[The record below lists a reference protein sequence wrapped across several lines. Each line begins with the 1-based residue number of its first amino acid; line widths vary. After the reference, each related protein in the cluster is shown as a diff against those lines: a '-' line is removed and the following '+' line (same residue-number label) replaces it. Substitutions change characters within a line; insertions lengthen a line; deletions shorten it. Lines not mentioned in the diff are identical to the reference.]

1 MSLAIS
7 GRTLIAAAVA
17 LLVVPALARGAGP
30 IVLAPDGSAFWDGE
44 MVENA
49 NVRSEADCGTRG
61 PCFAYPLR
69 LTGTAAR
76 LRIAIDT
83 PSREDS
89 FQFQA
94 IAPDGSV
101 AASEQNS
108 NQFNEELFVSE
119 PPPGD
124 WTVRVIPKGATR
136 ASFRLRAKLES
147 SLPGRSGV
155 RAPLLPNLKTVPP
168 YEFGFIAPA
177 NPLNGVYPPD
187 TVNPPADV
195 AGIHPLSCTAD
206 EMAPAELGG
215 FEAQRCLRLTSG
227 PINVGEGPYD
237 MRFSFTEDVSEGE
250 GTLQPEAGTI
260 QRGPIF
266 QAVHFSD
273 GSLELRDAG
282 TYSFHVTH
290 AHFHDDNVLTYDLL
304 RVTDPSAGGLVPA
317 GGGTKSGFCPADQL
331 FGEWHRFAQQKSG
344 TFGEGDSAAG
354 GNCFSFSDG
363 FIGLTVG
370 WGDIYRWQ
378 RPGQYVEF
386 GSNGDGLYVVQSTVD
401 KQNETLE
408 LNEQDNTA
416 YALIRVVGERIDLL
430 ERGQGSSPWDP
441 QKVVFRG
448 SGPSDIGAR
457 PAEPSPAPSATSG
470 TEADPDTGPASP
482 PASAEAAPP
491 SGEAAPSPAAG
502 PTAVCRVPRLR
513 GLTLPKAK
521 RRLARA
527 HCRLGHVRRP
537 RKRVRGARL
546 VVARQRP
553 GAGWTRRAGARVGVR
568 LAYRR

>member
-1 MSLAIS
+1 MWLALS
-7 GRTLIAAAVA
+7 GRALLAPVVA
-17 LLVVPALARGAGP
+17 LLCAPALTHAA
-30 IVLAPDGSAFWDGE
+30 APPALSPGDSAFWDGE
-44 MVENA
+44 LVEDA
-49 NVRSEADCGTRG
+49 NVGDASRCDSEGT
-61 PCFAYPLR
+61 CFSYPLR
-69 LTGTAAR
+69 LSATAAR
-76 LRIAIDT
+76 LRVAIDT

-101 AASEQNS
+101 AADAQNS
-108 NQFNEELFVSE
+108 NQFNEELFVLE
-119 PPPGD
+119 PAPGE

-136 ASFRLRAKLES
+136 AFFRLRAKLES
-147 SLPGRSGV
+147 ELPSQPAGRV
-155 RAPLLPNLKTVPP
+155 PQLPNLKTVPP

-187 TVNPPADV
+187 SVNPPADV
-195 AGIHPLSCTAD
+195 AGVHPLSCTAD
-206 EMAPAELGG
+206 EMAPAALGG
-215 FEAQRCLRLTSG
+215 FEADRCLRLTSG

-250 GTLQPEAGTI
+250 GTLRPDGGTI

-290 AHFHDDNVLTYDLL
+290 GHFHDDNVLTYDLL
-304 RVTDPSAGGLVPA
+304 KVIDPTSGELAPA

-354 GNCFSFSDG
+354 GNCFSPSDG

-401 KQNETLE
+401 KQDETLE
-408 LNEQDNTA
+408 LNEHDNTA
-416 YALIRVVGERIDLL
+416 YALIRIVGERIDLL

-441 QKVVFRG
+441 TKVVFRG
-448 SGPSDIGAR
+448 SGPSDLGAV
-457 PAEPSPAPSATSG
+457 P
-470 TEADPDTGPASP
+470 EADPETGC
-482 PASAEAAPP
+482 
-491 SGEAAPSPAAG
+491 
-502 PTAVCRVPRLR
+502 VVPRLAQ
-513 GLTLPKAK
+513 LPLRKAK
-521 RRLARA
+521 RALGRA
-527 HCRLGHVRRP
+527 GCRLGAVTRP
-537 RKRVRGARL
+537 KRGGRL
-546 VVARQRP
+546 VVVGQRP
-553 GAGWTRRAGARVGVR
+553 RAGWKRGAGARVSVR
-568 LAYRR
+568 LGKRR